1 MGIIV
6 ANMFLTLDGV
16 YQAPGGT
23 EEDPENGFGYG
34 GWQAPFFDDE
44 SGEAMGD
51 VIDRIDALLLG
62 RKTYDIFAGYWP
74 KAGEDSPIAVKFNAV
89 PKYVVSTTLTEP
101 SWAGTTA
108 LPNAMAAAHLRE
120 RHDEVHLFG
129 SGDLLQSL
137 FTEDVVDRLNLWLY
151 PLTLGGWEA
160 SVWLRYD
167 SGVVPPRRTGPHL
180 REGRGEPGL
189 RARGRGRDRRYG
201 RGRGGPERR
210 RRLTRGRRLITEA
223 AG

>member
-16 YQAPGGT
+16 YQAPGAVD
-23 EEDPENGFGYG
+23 EDQEGGFGYG

-44 SGEAMGD
+44 SGAAMGA

-74 KAGEDSPIAVKFNAV
+74 NAGEDSPIAVKFNAV

-101 SWAGTTA
+101 SWSGTTA

-129 SGDLLQSL
+129 SGNLLQSL

-151 PLTLGGWEA
+151 PITVGSGKRLFGSGTIPASFRLVEPARTFEKGAVGLVYERAGEVETGNIEEVEA
-160 SVWLRYD
+160 
-167 SGVVPPRRTGPHL
+167 RRSHGK
-180 REGRGEPGL
+180 
-189 RARGRGRDRRYG
+189 D
-201 RGRGGPERR
+201 
-210 RRLTRGRRLITEA
+210 
-223 AG
+223 

>member
-34 GWQAPFFDDE
+34 GWQTPFFDDE

-151 PLTLGGWEA
+151 PLTLGSGKRLFGSGTIPA
-160 SVWLRYD
+160 SFRLAGPARTFAKGAVSLVYERAGEVETGD
-167 SGVVPPRRTGPHL
+167 MDEVVA
-180 REGRGEPGL
+180 
-189 RARGRGRDRRYG
+189 ARSDDDG
-201 RGRGGPERR
+201 
-210 RRLTRGRRLITEA
+210 
-223 AG
+223 

>member
-34 GWQAPFFDDE
+34 GWQTPFFDDE
-44 SGEAMGD
+44 SGAAMVT
-51 VIDRIDALLLG
+51 VIERIDALLLG
-62 RKTYDIFAGYWP
+62 RKTYDIFAAYWP
-74 KAGEDSPIAVKFNAV
+74 KAGDDSPIAAKFNAA
-89 PKYVVSTTLTEP
+89 PKYVVSTKLTEP
-101 SWAGTTA
+101 SWAGTTV

-151 PLTLGGWEA
+151 PLTVGSGKRLFGSGTIPAAFRLVGPARTFEKGAVGLVYERAGEVETGNMDDVEA
-160 SVWLRYD
+160 
-167 SGVVPPRRTGPHL
+167 RRS
-180 REGRGEPGL
+180 EGDG
-189 RARGRGRDRRYG
+189 
-201 RGRGGPERR
+201 
-210 RRLTRGRRLITEA
+210 
-223 AG
+223 